1 MTLYDTYKY
10 IIYDLCDPRAFQ
22 YTYLASP
29 WPASIILFAYI
40 YFIKVCGP
48 RFMKDRQPYNID
60 WLMHLYNL
68 SQLYWNTYLFSYIY
82 DIYKAAQEYK
92 DFSFWCMPVTYSDD
106 NPVSKVVFVAI
117 SQYGY
122 NKVFDLCETVFFTLR
137 KKNNQISFIHVYHHI
152 NMILTT
158 WIACRYGSGGNTIS
172 GGLINSFV
180 HILMYLYYE
189 MALLGLDKWLW
200 WKKYLTQIQIIQFIL
215 VLIHSFSV
223 FFQPSCYYNTFVT
236 GLAVY
241 QTAGFLYLFL
251 HWYIKAYRLEKKK
264 K

>member
-82 DIYKAAQEYK
+82 DIYKAAQEDK

-106 NPVSKVVFVAI
+106 NPVSK
-117 SQYGY
+117 
-122 NKVFDLCETVFFTLR
+122 
-137 KKNNQISFIHVYHHI
+137 
-152 NMILTT
+152 
-158 WIACRYGSGGNTIS
+158 
-172 GGLINSFV
+172 
-180 HILMYLYYE
+180 
-189 MALLGLDKWLW
+189 
-200 WKKYLTQIQIIQFIL
+200 IIQFIL
-215 VLIHSFSV
+215 VLIHCFSV